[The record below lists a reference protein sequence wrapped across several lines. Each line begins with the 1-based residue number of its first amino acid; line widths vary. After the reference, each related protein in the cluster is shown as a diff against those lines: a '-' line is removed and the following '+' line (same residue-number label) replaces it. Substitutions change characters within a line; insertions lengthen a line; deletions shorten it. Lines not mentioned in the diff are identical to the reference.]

1 LLDCF
6 RFSGIK
12 IFSDREKRRRDGER
26 HSEQHRRFDG
36 LTDDRILDR
45 RVVAKEAS
53 SNLKSKN

>member
-1 LLDCF
+1 LLDAF

-12 IFSDREKRRRDGER
+12 IFSDREERRRDGER
-26 HSEQHRRFDG
+26 HCEQHRRFDG
-36 LTDDRILDR
+36 LTNDRILDR